1 MRDSYYVV
9 YDYTNERVLCYEETG
24 EFIVFDDLI
33 DATEE
38 TLKGEIAINIVD
50 LPKGLRREVLEQISA
65 ETNNMD
71 ILTKLYLLWM
81 RY

>member
-9 YDYTNERVLCYEETG
+9 YDYTNKRVLCYEETG
-24 EFIVFDDLI
+24 EFVVFDDLM
-33 DATEE
+33 DALKE
-38 TLKGEIAINIVD
+38 TLRGEIAVNIVD
-50 LPKGLRREVLEQISA
+50 LPNGLRREVIEQISA